1 MKVTLDL
8 SVRELKSLTTACKI
22 RVQDLLDRV
31 AFHNA
36 DNNITNMIMEE
47 LGTIMDVE
55 GQLVRTIATIKE
67 E

>member
-22 RVQDLLDRV
+22 RVQDLIDR
-31 AFHNA
+31 AAYYNGN
-36 DNNITNMIMEE
+36 NNISNMIFEE
-47 LGTIMDVE
+47 LEAIMDVE
-55 GQLVRTIATIKE
+55 RKLIRTLAIMKE

>member
-22 RVQDLLDRV
+22 RVQDLIDR
-31 AFHNA
+31 AAYYNGN
-36 DNNITNMIMEE
+36 NNISNMIFEE
-47 LGTIMDVE
+47 LEAIMDVE
-55 GQLVRTIATIKE
+55 RKLIRTLATTKE